1 MILATFCLSSNFS
14 LRPNKR
20 ESGFCLI
27 KRRVI
32 TYAIWCHLRNIK
44 YSIFVGISFTIL
56 KSAHFIEHLIPYS
69 ILYNSRVMLF
79 RVVVMCCSYMSW
91 NTANETAAMSMN
103 SQCECTPGGD
113 GRASWIFLLKSVGR
127 PWTTIHFGVILE
139 ILGWDFQWNWRSKW
153 LWNTRSRK
161 ATQLPNN

>member
-1 MILATFCLSSNFS
+1 MPFA
-14 LRPNKR
+14 
-20 ESGFCLI
+20 E
-27 KRRVI
+27 
-32 TYAIWCHLRNIK
+32 YQ
-44 YSIFVGISFTIL
+44 IFDLCGNQFHNV

-91 NTANETAAMSMN
+91 DTANETAAMSMN

-127 PWTTIHFGVILE
+127 P
-139 ILGWDFQWNWRSKW
+139 
-153 LWNTRSRK
+153 
-161 ATQLPNN
+161 